1 MLPFDIFPLHAEA
14 IPRIVQGDYSSVR
27 KRNFF
32 VFSRY
37 YVYTACLLA
46 WEPKLKR
53 VYSTPKLE
61 STMVCADPKLRS
73 AIAATNADVTRFFFS
88 LFKESTICARP
99 ARLPPFT
106 LVLDLMGC
114 KH

>member
-46 WEPKLKR
+46 WEPKLNR

-73 AIAATNADVTRFFFS
+73 AIAATNADLTRFFFFRCS
-88 LFKESTICARP
+88 KNLPSVRDLPGFRPLHLFWI
-99 ARLPPFT
+99 
-106 LVLDLMGC
+106 
-114 KH
+114 